1 MSILK
6 IDERLAISLDE
17 LRWEFARSGGP
28 GGQNVNKVNSKV
40 VLRWSPGTSPSLPE
54 PVRAR
59 LRTQLANKLTNEGE
73 LRITSQATRDQG
85 RNLADCLAK
94 LRAIVL
100 TAAHSPKARR
110 PTRPTLGS
118 RLRRS
123 EDKVRR
129 SETKQGRR
137 KPSVD

>member
-1 MSILK
+1 MATLK
-6 IDERLAISLDE
+6 IDERISIPLDE

-40 VLRWSPGTSPSLPE
+40 VLRWNPGTSPSLPE
-54 PVRAR
+54 AVRAR
-59 LRTQLANKLTNEGE
+59 LCAQLANKLTTEGE
-73 LRITSQATRDQG
+73 LLVMSQATRDQG

-100 TAAHSPKARR
+100 AAARPPKARR

-118 RLRRS
+118 RLRRA
-123 EDKVRR
+123 EDKIRR
-129 SETKQGRR
+129 SDAKKGRR
-137 KPSVD
+137 KPDVE